1 MQSDPYVK
9 VKIGK
14 GGKQKEI
21 NDKDNYI
28 PSNLNPVFGKMFEL
42 PVNLPIV
49 SHQSRKISV
58 QRRDGG
64 ETERWRV
71 MYKMHYGGETNG
83 WI

>member
-21 NDKDNYI
+21 NDKDNYV

-49 SHQSRKISV
+49 SHQSRNFKYGEEIV
-58 QRRDGG
+58 VRLKDG
-64 ETERWRV
+64 ESC
-71 MYKMHYGGETNG
+71 
-83 WI
+83 I

>member
-1 MQSDPYVK
+1 MYLNHNNDWLYSYIMQSDPYIK

-42 PVNLPIV
+42 PVTLPIV
-49 SHQSRKISV
+49 SHQYRKI
-58 QRRDGG
+58 
-64 ETERWRV
+64 
-71 MYKMHYGGETNG
+71 
-83 WI
+83 